1 MNTND
6 IEIQKI
12 FKDNKL
18 NDLKRFLK
26 KRECLNTCN
35 IYMLYSFYIVQ
46 SVGILTSSIG
56 ASFSDQRLIWCGVS
70 LNMIASIIQI
80 YEKINDNQLKKLFNN
95 IQNIKNDKYID
106 ESAMIDIESNNTP
119 QNDNKSSLKMEKLYK
134 DHDMNNYKTF
144 S

>member
-35 IYMLYSFYIVQ
+35 IYMLYSFYIIQ
-46 SVGILTSSIG
+46 SAGILTSSIG
-56 ASFSDQRLIWCGVS
+56 ASLSDQRLIWCGVS